1 MSDIAIHYERK
12 QVVVT
17 AEEFSDDMLD
27 DLSAEIQQILR
38 KFETYLHFKNEERI
52 I

>member
-1 MSDIAIHYERK
+1 MSDIAINYERK

-17 AEEFSDDMLD
+17 AEEFSNDMLD
-27 DLSAEIQQILR
+27 DLSAEIQEILR